1 MGAIIPPRIGNI
13 PGLPD
18 ILANQGWQVLTD
30 RPERQPPG
38 VVLPMA
44 SVAPGAI
51 NAVTARLAHRALF
64 DASHIVLVWGNY
76 QSDSVYFEKPGR
88 NVVCHHSALQRM
100 GSSYSD
106 ETGPIVEA
114 TYGGQRMGQCS
125 HRGLLFSDPIPF
137 EVAAGEVFWTRD
149 AVYTAGPSY
158 FVSGGTPALND
169 STEAESIDMKE
180 GVIAGDLVT
189 SGTVGQG
196 GNLGIPPGAPVMILG
211 FNKNRQKSCA
221 LFGDSIGGLLYDF
234 GFGTV
239 LWGGYLVRL
248 MRNVTVRI
256 QTGALAQ
263 TTVSNFPFVNCTQG
277 GQTAEHVATQ
287 GNSSM
292 SMRLAE
298 FCTTVIWQLGIN
310 DTSGSPLLSTMQS
323 NLLRVA
329 GWFAA
334 RGKKFIACTLI
345 PHTTSTDGWLTVAN
359 QTVYTT
365 ETLRTGYNSWLRDTG
380 PNGFVAQAGGPSV
393 ADVFDA
399 AATIEVNSSGVP
411 ALNGGFWPAALS
423 ASVFSGSITSNPT
436 TNSFVDSSQTAPNG
450 TYRGYAL
457 KMTSGAASGQ
467 FVPILSQNRVG
478 GYFFGVPL
486 SPAPSVGDTYVIP
499 DVYTRE
505 GLHPTSLGH
514 MIIANALMSQL
525 WKIA

>member
-13 PGLPD
+13 PGLPEM
-18 ILANQGWQVLTD
+18 LANQGWQVLTD
-30 RPERQPPG
+30 RPECQTSAFA
-38 VVLPMA
+38 LTMTT
-44 SVAPGAI
+44 VAPGAL
-51 NAVTARLAHRALF
+51 NAVTVRLAHRALF
-64 DASHIVLVWGNY
+64 DASHIVLVWGTYWKNN
-76 QSDSVYFEKPGR
+76 VAFEAPGR
-88 NVVCHHSALQRM
+88 NVVFHHSALQRM

-114 TYGGQRMGQCS
+114 TYKGQRMGLCS

-149 AVYTAGPSY
+149 AAYTGGPSY
-158 FVSGGTPALND
+158 FLSGYQAVRND
-169 STEAESIDMKE
+169 STGAEAIDLKE

-196 GNLGIPPGAPVMILG
+196 GSLSYPPGGPVMILG

-221 LFGDSIGGLLYDF
+221 LFGDSIGAGTFDG
-234 GFGTV
+234 GFGSV

-248 MRNVTVRI
+248 MRNVTARV
-256 QTGALAQ
+256 QTSALAQ
-263 TTVSNFPFVNCTQG
+263 TTVSNFPFVHCAQG
-277 GQTAEHVATQ
+277 GQTAATVATQ
-287 GNSSM
+287 GLSAM
-292 SMRLAE
+292 SVRLAE
-298 FCTTVIWQLGIN
+298 FCTTVIWQLGVN
-310 DTSGSPLLSTMQS
+310 DIAGAPLLSTMQS

-334 RGKKFIACTLI
+334 RGKKFIACTII
-345 PHTTSTDGWLTVAN
+345 PQTTSTDGWLTVAN
-359 QTVYTT
+359 QTVLTG

-393 ADVFDA
+393 ADIFDA
-399 AATIEVNSSGVP
+399 AATIEVNSAGVP

-423 ASVFSGSITSNPT
+423 ASLFSGSITNSPT
-436 TNSFVDSSQTAPNG
+436 TSSFIDSSQTAPNG
-450 TYRGYAL
+450 TYRGCAL

-467 FVPILSQNRVG
+467 IVPIISQNSG
-478 GYFFGVPL
+478 GAYVFSVSF
-486 SPAPSVGDTYVIP
+486 STAPSVGDTYVIP

-505 GLHPTSLGH
+505 GLHPITLGYKT
-514 MIIANALMSQL
+514 IANGLMSQL